1 MVAALLFALPAV
13 ARTADQ
19 NRATAVTDAGSLLA
33 AAGLPDGAT
42 QLSAEPAG
50 DGGVLTSPP
59 ALLNG
64 PNLVTRTAFYR
75 TETSA
80 AEVLSFVGDHA
91 PAGAVA
97 ALSGSADTRNGH
109 SYDFRGFQRPAIPGV
124 LSLRALTYAVSALD
138 DGGTGI
144 RVDAQVR
151 WLSSRP
157 AAETIPGSARELTI
171 TSGRRVI
178 RVAGAKR
185 AQQLA
190 RLLNQLD
197 VVQPGAARACP
208 LALTNRPAPRL
219 VFRSHAGGRVLATAL
234 IHPDGCASADMN
246 VGGKAMP
253 ALDVTGTAGND
264 LLAALKTLRAL

>member
-13 ARTADQ
+13 AGTAEQ
-19 NRATAVTDAGSLLA
+19 NRAAAVTDANSLLA
-33 AAGLPDGAT
+33 AAALPDGVT
-42 QLSAEPAG
+42 RLSGEPAG

-59 ALLNG
+59 TLLTG

-75 TETSA
+75 ATASA
-80 AEVLSFVGDHA
+80 AGVLSFVGDHA

-97 ALSGSADTRNGH
+97 ALSGSADTRDGH

-124 LSLRALTYAVSALD
+124 LELRALTYAVAALD
-138 DGGTGI
+138 DGATGI

-151 WLSSRP
+151 WLTPRP
-157 AAETIPGSARELTI
+157 AAETVPAAARDLTI

-185 AQQLA
+185 AQRLA
-190 RLLNQLD
+190 QLLNQLD
-197 VVQPGAARACP
+197 VVQPGLARACP
-208 LALTNRPAPRL
+208 LVLTGRPAPRL

-234 IHPDGCASADMN
+234 VHPDGCASADMN
-246 VGGKAMP
+246 VRGKAMP
-253 ALDVTGTAGND
+253 SLDVTGAPGTQ
-264 LLAALKTLRAL
+264 LLAALKTLHAL